1 MNATAAAVFSTL
13 LFASHA
19 VADNPKPTETEW
31 QVIGEALSLLGGF
44 LGAIA
49 ATIALAAFY
58 PEREE
63 RLRGWL
69 TRAWQL
75 VHRTSVRDLPRA
87 LALRF
92 ITAHDALAL
101 RVEEGIV
108 STIGVVL
115 LVAGSFALFF
125 FGFRWAGWFWNFH
138 YFSVRSPGL
147 IFMCLYLFRFVAIK
161 ISPLLRIVTDVVLY
175 VGVFLIFSG
184 LYYRMIEK
192 ALTLP
197 NPTHALMAL
206 VILSPA
212 AMYVPGFALPAMD
225 SLAKWLNWKETSD
238 EVDRMLVTGGLALGV
253 SFSVTMAAL
262 VFGTMVSPS
271 EILPRGSHLFLSN
284 VIFDALTFTATVVI
298 LRRAHE
304 SSRAFA
310 MLAAILMSLLVAA
323 FFACASLWLG
333 LLGSNESLS
342 VVGVAC
348 TLLGRDP
355 SCRSVQLGPFFW
367 AMHTSFL
374 PTAACLLLLA
384 FAVGGRFV
392 SLTVERVLQKAKAET
407 HPYGYTSLLVG
418 MVAAWVLAI
427 AEVFK
432 KM

>member
-1 MNATAAAVFSTL
+1 M
-13 LFASHA
+13 
-19 VADNPKPTETEW
+19 KPETEW
-31 QVIGEALSLLGGF
+31 HVIGDALSLLGGF

-49 ATIALAAFY
+49 ATFALAAFY

-69 TRAWQL
+69 KRAWQL
-75 VHRTSVRDLPRA
+75 VHRTPLRDLPRT
-87 LALRF
+87 LAIRF

-101 RVEEGIV
+101 RVEKALV
-108 STIGVVL
+108 SKIGVVL
-115 LVAGSFALFF
+115 LFAGSIAVFLF
-125 FGFRWAGWFWNFH
+125 GSRWAGWFWHFR

-147 IFMCLYLFRFVAIK
+147 IFICLYLFRFVAVR
-161 ISPLLRIVTDVVLY
+161 ISPLLRIVTDAVLY
-175 VGVFLIFSG
+175 VGVFFMFFG

-192 ALTLP
+192 SLTLP
-197 NPTHALMAL
+197 NPVHALTAL

-212 AMYVPGFALPAMD
+212 AMYLPGFALPAMD
-225 SLAKWLNWKETSD
+225 SLAKWFKWKETSD

-253 SFSVTMAAL
+253 SFSLTMAAL
-262 VFGTMVSPS
+262 MFGTMVSPS
-271 EILPRGSHLFLSN
+271 EVLPRGAHLFLSN
-284 VIFDALTFTATVVI
+284 VIFDALTFAATVVI
-298 LRRAHE
+298 LRRAQG

-310 MLAAILMSLLVAA
+310 ILAAVLMGLLVAA
-323 FFACASLWLG
+323 LFACASLWLG
-333 LLGSNESLS
+333 VLGSNHALS

-374 PTAACLLLLA
+374 PTATCLLLLA
-384 FAVGGRFV
+384 LAVGGRSL

-407 HPYGYTSLLVG
+407 HPYGYSALLVG
-418 MVAAWVLAI
+418 VVAGWVLAI

-432 KM
+432 RM